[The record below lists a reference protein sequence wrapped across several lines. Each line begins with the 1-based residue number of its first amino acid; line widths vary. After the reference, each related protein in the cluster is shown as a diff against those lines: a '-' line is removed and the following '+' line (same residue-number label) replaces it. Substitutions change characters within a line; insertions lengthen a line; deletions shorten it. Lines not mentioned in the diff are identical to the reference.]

1 MKFQISSTLLS
12 QNLQAISRV
21 ISNKNTLPILDYFL
35 FEISGNSLTVTAS
48 DLETTL
54 QTTLT
59 IENLEGDGSVAIPAK
74 RITDSIRE
82 FSEQPLTISI
92 DKTSWEC
99 TINWRSGKLSIPGI
113 SSVGYPEGLSLSEE
127 CNSVDLTSE
136 VIADGISNTIFAT
149 SSDPM
154 RPVINGI
161 FVELN
166 EENITFVATDAF
178 RVVKLENKTI
188 KCANKASFILPQK
201 PAQLLKS
208 VLPKEGDAIVKL
220 EFDAKNAI
228 FTLANHRLVCR
239 LIEGNFPNYNAVIP
253 KGNDKVVTINRDEL
267 IGSIKRVSVCS
278 NQASGLIQFSLSEN
292 NMNLTAQ
299 DVDFA
304 TSAEDNISC
313 SYMGDA
319 LEIGFKS
326 SLLKDLLEVIDT
338 TEVKIELADQ
348 TKPGLFLPVDDD
360 DSQQSILMLLMPMS
374 VNA

>member
-35 FEISGNSLTVTAS
+35 FEISGGILKVTAS

-54 QTTLT
+54 QTSLN
-59 IENLEGDGSVAIPAK
+59 IDNQAGDGSVAIPAK

-92 DKTSWEC
+92 DQSNWEC
-99 TINWRSGKLSIPGI
+99 TISWRSGKLNIPGI
-113 SSVGYPEGLSLSEE
+113 SSVGYPEGLALDDSFT
-127 CNSVDLTSE
+127 SVELTSE
-136 VIADGISNTIFAT
+136 VLGDGINNTIFAT

-161 FVELN
+161 FIELN
-166 EENITFVATDAF
+166 NDNITFVATDAF
-178 RVVKLENKTI
+178 RVVKLVNTSIKSENQ
-188 KCANKASFILPQK
+188 ASFILPQK
-201 PAQLLKS
+201 PANLLKGL
-208 VLPKEGDAIVKL
+208 LPKDSDAPVLL
-220 EFDAKNAI
+220 EFDFKNAI
-228 FTLANHRLVCR
+228 ITMANHRLVCR

-253 KGNDKVVTINRDEL
+253 KNNDKVAIISRDEL
-267 IGSIKRVSVCS
+267 IAAIKRVSVCS
-278 NQASGLIQFSLSEN
+278 SQASGLIQFSLSEN

-304 TSAEDNISC
+304 TSAEDNIPC
-313 SYMGDA
+313 TYEGDK

-326 SLLKDLLEVIDT
+326 GLLKDLLEVIGT
-338 TEVKIELADQ
+338 PEVKIKLADQ
-348 TKPGLFLPVDDD
+348 TKPGLFLPVEEVEGE
-360 DSQQSILMLLMPMS
+360 QSVLMLLMPMS
-374 VNA
+374 VNS

>member
-1 MKFQISSTLLS
+1 MRFQISSTLLS

-35 FEISGNSLTVTAS
+35 FEITGNTLKITAS

-54 QTTLT
+54 QTCLN
-59 IENLEGDGSVAIPAK
+59 IENLDKDGSVAIPAK
-74 RITDSIRE
+74 RIADSIRE
-82 FSEQPLTISI
+82 FSEQPLTIDI
-92 DKTSWEC
+92 DKSSWEC
-99 TINWRSGKLSIPGI
+99 TISWRSGKLSIPGI
-113 SSVGYPEGLSLSEE
+113 SSIGYPEGLVLGEE
-127 CNSVDLTSE
+127 FTSVELTSE
-136 VIADGISNTIFAT
+136 VLGDGINNTIFAT
-149 SSDPM
+149 STDPM

-161 FVELN
+161 FIDLN

-178 RVVKLENKTI
+178 RVVKLENSSVKST
-188 KCANKASFILPQK
+188 NKASFILPQK
-201 PAQLLKS
+201 PAHLLKGI
-208 VLPKEGDAIVKL
+208 LPKDGDAVIKL

-228 FTLANHRLVCR
+228 FTLSNHKLVCR

-253 KGNDKVVTINRDEL
+253 KTNDKVAVINRDEL

-278 NQASGLIQFSLSEN
+278 NQASGLIQFTLTEN

-304 TSAEDNISC
+304 TSAEDNVAC
-313 SYMGDA
+313 NYMGDK

-326 SLLKDLLEVIDT
+326 GLLKDLLEVIGT
-338 TEVKIELADQ
+338 PEVKIELADQ
-348 TKPGLFLPVDDD
+348 TKPGLFLPVEEDATE
-360 DSQQSILMLLMPMS
+360 QSILMLLMPMS